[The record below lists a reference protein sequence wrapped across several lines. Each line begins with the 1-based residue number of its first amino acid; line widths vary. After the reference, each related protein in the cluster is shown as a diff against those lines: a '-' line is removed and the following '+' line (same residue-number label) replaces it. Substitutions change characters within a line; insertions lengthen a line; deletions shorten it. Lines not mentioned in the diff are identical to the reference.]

1 MQTHDPVR
9 LAGVDAFTTTPMAGN
24 GAVVALLPA
33 PASDRWMQALAAEL
47 QQSETAFLWH
57 DARGDR
63 WALRWF
69 TPRCEVP
76 LCGHAT
82 LAATLALAHW
92 GRLRTGEELKLHGRS
107 GPLAVGLDGA
117 GGGAAWLDLPSTALV
132 PRARE
137 PWMDALPGG
146 GAQQVW
152 TSALGYG
159 VLLLADGTDLA
170 LLDPAVDA
178 WATGPEPAWVVMR
191 AGGCSAD
198 PGADYGLRF
207 FAPGLG
213 LPEDPVT
220 GSAHALVAP
229 WWCRQLGR
237 PRVRGWQPS
246 HRPGGVTAAPLPSG
260 MIRLFGAGVLL
271 WDGQM
276 VRPPEPS
283 SAASWAAVVGWPTSG
298 DGG

>member
-1 MQTHDPVR
+1 MQTLDPVR

-146 GAQQVW
+146 GPQQVW

-170 LLDPAVDA
+170 LLDPAGDA

-276 VRPPEPS
+276 VRPPELS